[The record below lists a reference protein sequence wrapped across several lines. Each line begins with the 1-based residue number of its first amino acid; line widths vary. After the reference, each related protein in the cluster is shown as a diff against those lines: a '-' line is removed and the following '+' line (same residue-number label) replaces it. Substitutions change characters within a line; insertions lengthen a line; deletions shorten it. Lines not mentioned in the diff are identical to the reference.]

1 MNIIEIIFLLT
12 SVTIICLQFFT
23 DFFHNRRA
31 LIFYSSAALAVL
43 GIILFFVGA
52 RCAVPLHFYVK
63 LIAFIFIEIILLS
76 IILVKA
82 IYLRKV
88 FTPSYSVEEIKITAQ
103 DGVVLRGDYVN
114 NGKDKTIIVFQ
125 GIAASTRSDYMVGLV
140 EFLSKDYDVL
150 CLDFRGQGKSGGSL
164 DGTEY
169 LDVLAAAEFLNE
181 KGKTIVASIGISLG
195 AFTSLYA
202 NYKYKLFD
210 NMILISPFYGKKVMK
225 LKFSLLNTIFG
236 KIAERIAETRVG
248 NKVNW
253 IAPEEYVDDI
263 HPFNALVIAGKYD
276 RLFPPREAEALYQ
289 KLKGKKEF
297 IILPGGH
304 SEKMLTTIG
313 PECYKAIGDWL
324 GKVHA
329 A

>member
-23 DFFHNRRA
+23 DFFHARRA

-43 GIILFFVGA
+43 GIIIFFAGA
-52 RCAVPLHFYVK
+52 QYIVPLHLAK
-63 LIAFIFIEIILLS
+63 IIAFIFIEIILLI

-82 IYLRKV
+82 IYLRKT
-88 FTPSYSVEEIKITAQ
+88 FIPPYSLEEIEITAQ
-103 DGVVLRGDYVN
+103 DGVVLRGDYIN
-114 NGKDKTIIVFQ
+114 NDKDKTIVVFQ

-150 CLDFRGQGKSGGSL
+150 CLDFRGQGKSGGLL

-181 KGKTIVASIGISLG
+181 KGKTIFASIGISLG

-210 NMILISPFYGKKVMK
+210 NMILISSFYGKKIMK

-253 IAPEEYVDDI
+253 IAPEEYVDGI
-263 HPFNALVIAGKYD
+263 HPFNVLVIAGKYD

-297 IILPGGH
+297 IVLPGGH

-313 PECYKAIGDWL
+313 PDCYKAIGDWL
-324 GKVHA
+324 GKI
-329 A
+329 